1 MFGYIIIN
9 KGDMKFKEFDIY
21 HSYYCGLCR
30 VLKEKYGLAGQL
42 SLSYD
47 MTFLIMILSSLY
59 EPDTRLGE
67 TKCVAHPFEKHVV
80 RTNEFTEYAADMNVL
95 FTYYKCRDDWEDDKK
110 PSRLAYAELL
120 KKAYR
125 SICSRYGE
133 KARKIDSLLREISQ
147 EERKQNQDI
156 DHMAG
161 IFGNIMG
168 EMMAVREDEWQEELH
183 SMGSF
188 LGKFIYLLDAYEDIE
203 EDIRKKRYN
212 PLIKRFDNPDF
223 EEEIK
228 KILTLMMAGC
238 CKEFEKL
245 PVIDNVEILRN
256 ILYSGIWYRYEL
268 VSQKRQKEREN
279 GKGKQKVSDA

>member
-147 EERKQNQDI
+147 EEKKQNQDI

-168 EMMAVREDEWQEELH
+168 EMMAVREDEWQEELRT
-183 SMGSF
+183 MGF
-188 LGKFIYLLDAYEDIE
+188 YIGKFVYLMDALEDVKK
-203 EDIRKKRYN
+203 DRKKGSYN
-212 PLIKRFDNPDF
+212 LFSEMGDVW
-223 EEEIK
+223 EEELQK
-228 KILTLMMAGC
+228 KIREDMAEMMA
-238 CKEFEKL
+238 EAARAFERL
-245 PVIDNVEILRN
+245 PIVAYAGIIRN
-256 ILYSGIWYRYEL
+256 ILYSGVWCKYAAL
-268 VSQKRQKEREN
+268 QKMNRKSLSEEKE
-279 GKGKQKVSDA
+279 